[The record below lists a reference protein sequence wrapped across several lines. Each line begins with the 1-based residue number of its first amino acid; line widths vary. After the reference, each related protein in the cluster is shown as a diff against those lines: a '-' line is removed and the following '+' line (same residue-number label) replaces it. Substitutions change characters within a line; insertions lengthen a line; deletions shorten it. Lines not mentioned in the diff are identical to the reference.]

1 MDALAMWGHLL
12 ADENGPSQEA
22 IELYRYATDL
32 TRKGRWSDAV
42 SIFEGCLDELEKAEA
57 PQAAPANHAMA
68 VLLQQQ
74 GDRDGAVFH
83 CVRAV
88 YLYEAADDLGG
99 MYAGLR
105 NLVVVHRSREE
116 NQLAMAA
123 QGQAAR
129 VRQLLVARGELDRV
143 EQGRDRYGESL
154 VLLAMAAARAP
165 RPALVRT
172 VG

>member
-1 MDALAMWGHLL
+1 MDALRMWSHLL
-12 ADENGPSQEA
+12 ADGNQPAPEA
-22 IELYRYATDL
+22 IDLYRLATDL
-32 TRKGRWSDAV
+32 SQKGHWSDAV
-42 SIFEGCLDELEKAEA
+42 SLFEGCLDELEKSDA
-57 PQAAPANHAMA
+57 PEAAPANHSMG

-88 YLYEAADDLGG
+88 YLYESAHDLGG

-105 NLVVVHRSREE
+105 NLVVIHRSREE

-129 VRQLLVARGELDRV
+129 VRQLLVARGGLDRV
-143 EQGRDRYGESL
+143 ERGRDRYGETL
-154 VLLAMAAARAP
+154 VLLALASARGES
-165 RPALVRT
+165 LDKVRS

>member
-1 MDALAMWGHLL
+1 MDALRMWGHLL
-12 ADENGPSQEA
+12 ADGNQPAPEA
-22 IELYRYATDL
+22 IDLYRFATDL
-32 TRKGRWSDAV
+32 SHRGEWSDAV
-42 SIFEGCLDELEKAEA
+42 SIFEGCLDELEKTDAPEA
-57 PQAAPANHAMA
+57 AAANHAMA
-68 VLLQQQ
+68 VLLQRQ

-88 YLYEAADDLGG
+88 YLYEGADDLGG

-105 NLVVVHRSREE
+105 NLVVIHRSRQE

-154 VLLAMAAARAP
+154 GLLSLQAAKGS
-165 RPALVRT
+165 RPALVRS

>member
-1 MDALAMWGHLL
+1 MDALRMWSHLL
-12 ADENGPSQEA
+12 GDGNQPAPEA
-22 IELYRYATDL
+22 IDLYRFATDL
-32 TRKGRWSDAV
+32 SHTGRWADAV
-42 SIFEGCLDELEKAEA
+42 SLFEGCLEELEAAEA
-57 PQAAPANHAMA
+57 PEAAAANHSMA
-68 VLLQQQ
+68 VILQQQ
-74 GDRDGAVFH
+74 EDRDGAVFH

-88 YLYEAADDLGG
+88 YLYEGADDLGG

-105 NLVVVHRSREE
+105 NLIVIHRSREE

-143 EQGRDRYGESL
+143 ERGRDRYGEEL
-154 VLLAMAAARAP
+154 PLLSIAAAKAAAP
-165 RPALVRT
+165 AHVRS

>member
-1 MDALAMWGHLL
+1 MDALRMWSHLL
-12 ADENGPSQEA
+12 DDGNEPAPEA
-22 IELYRYATDL
+22 INLYRLATDMSH
-32 TRKGRWSDAV
+32 KGQWLDAV
-42 SIFEGCLDELEKAEA
+42 SLFEGCLAELEKSDA
-57 PQAAPANHAMA
+57 PEAAPANHSMG

-88 YLYEAADDLGG
+88 YLYESADDLGG

-105 NLVVVHRSREE
+105 NLAVIHRSREE

-129 VRQLLVARGELDRV
+129 VRQALLGRGELDRV
-143 EQGRDRYGESL
+143 ERGRDRYGESL
-154 VLLAMAAARAP
+154 VLLSLASARGQTWDKVENA
-165 RPALVRT
+165 V
-172 VG
+172 